1 MHPLIYHRDEIL
13 TIRNLL
19 EISDSCLR
27 LNGFIDPWIE
37 EKNAENKISLAKLDD
52 RLNAIDNH
60 ADEQSKWIDLF
71 KGIFAGNIFDWGAL
85 VVTQILANNQSFGLE
100 DAMEQI
106 QPRPWLI
113 DGFDSWMKRLEAS
126 GFYFNHFFFSYF
138 NYGR

>member
-1 MHPLIYHRDEIL
+1 MFHLEPFSPHRDDIL

-27 LNGFIDPWIE
+27 LNGFVDPWIE
-37 EKNAENKISLAKLDD
+37 EKNNENKVSLAKLKD
-52 RLNAIDNH
+52 RLMVIDNH

-100 DAMEQI
+100 DAMDRI

-113 DGFDSWMKRLEAS
+113 DGFERWLKRVEVSITSAS
-126 GFYFNHFFFSYF
+126 FS
-138 NYGR
+138 

>member
-1 MHPLIYHRDEIL
+1 MYHLEPFPLHRDDIL

-27 LNGFIDPWIE
+27 LNGFVDPWIE
-37 EKNAENKISLAKLDD
+37 EKNNENKVSLAKLKD
-52 RLNAIDNH
+52 RLMVIDNH

-100 DAMEQI
+100 DAMDRI

-113 DGFDSWMKRLEAS
+113 DGFESWLKRVEVSITSAS
-126 GFYFNHFFFSYF
+126 FS
-138 NYGR
+138 